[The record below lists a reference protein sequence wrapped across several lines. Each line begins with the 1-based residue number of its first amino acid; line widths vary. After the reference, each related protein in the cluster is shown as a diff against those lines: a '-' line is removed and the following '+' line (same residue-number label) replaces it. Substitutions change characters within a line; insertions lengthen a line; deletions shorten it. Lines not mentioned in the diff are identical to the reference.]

1 MRLICVIIFIL
12 SAIKFWTV
20 VIYSQYKN
28 NKQKQL
34 LTRSANSHTGYSH
47 KVWTEVIRYLN
58 QSYNF

>member
-1 MRLICVIIFIL
+1 MQLICVIIFIL

-47 KVWTEVIRYLN
+47 KV
-58 QSYNF
+58 